1 MIQGFNVAIQP
12 PVGTAEETAMSEL
25 AAVPE
30 TESAAARSMAAAPND
45 AHFPA
50 DAPADCTPAQQ
61 AELRYQAVVDPLVD
75 HALEHRQVEVLVDVL
90 TWHLARI
97 GYGFGTSAVADIVR
111 RFGAHLGEISARE
124 AAAREAKEAK
134 KAGHAPH

>member
-1 MIQGFNVAIQP
+1 
-12 PVGTAEETAMSEL
+12 MSEF

-30 TESAAARSMAAAPND
+30 TESAAARSIAAAPND

-61 AELRYQAVVDPLVD
+61 AEVRYEAAVDPLVD

-111 RFGAHLGEISARE
+111 RFGAHLGDISARE

-134 KAGHAPH
+134 KSGRAPH

>member
-1 MIQGFNVAIQP
+1 
-12 PVGTAEETAMSEL
+12 MSEL
-25 AAVPE
+25 AAVAEPDI
-30 TESAAARSMAAAPND
+30 AAAVAVAAAPNEPH
-45 AHFPA
+45 AFP

-61 AELRYQAVVDPLVD
+61 AELRYQTVVDPLVD

-97 GYGFGTSAVADIVR
+97 GYGFGTHAVADIVR